1 MTEKKLTLKEQR
13 FVAEYL
19 TSLNGTRSHMAA
31 YGSKEPTARVQA
43 SRLLAKANI
52 QAAIEE
58 AMKKRQERTE
68 ITQDAVLLQLSRLM
82 SFDIRSLY
90 NADGGMKAP
99 HELDDAAA
107 TVLVGVDVTE
117 EYEGSGEDRKPSG
130 YTKKAKIPDRVA
142 AIALAMRHLGMLKDK
157 LEVNA
162 TIAGLAERMRS
173 QRGAK

>member
-1 MTEKKLTLKEQR
+1 MTEKKLTPKQER

-19 TSLNGTRSHMAA
+19 VDLNATAA
-31 YGSKEPTARVQA
+31 ARRAGYSAKTANEQG
-43 SRLLAKANI
+43 SRLLTNVSVRYALEKA
-52 QAAIEE
+52 Q
-58 AMKKRQERTE
+58 KKRQERTE

-117 EYEGSGEDRKPSG
+117 EFEGQGDERRQIG
-130 YTKKAKIPDRVA
+130 FTKKAKIPDRVA
-142 AIALAMRHLGMLKDK
+142 ALALAMRHLGMLNDK
-157 LEVNA
+157 LDLTATVN
-162 TIAGLAERMRS
+162 GLAERMRA
-173 QRGAK
+173 QKGTK

>member
-1 MTEKKLTLKEQR
+1 MTEKKLTPKEQR

-31 YGSKEPTARVQA
+31 YGSKETTARVQA

-68 ITQDAVLLQLSRLM
+68 ITQDSVLLQLSRLM

-117 EYEGSGEDRKPSG
+117 EFAGSGEDRVQIG
-130 YTKKAKIPDRVA
+130 FTKKAKIPDRVA
-142 AIALAMRHLGMLKDK
+142 ALALAMRHLGMLNDK
-157 LEVNA
+157 LELNA
-162 TIAGLAERMRS
+162 TVVGLAERMRA
-173 QRGAK
+173 QKGK